1 MQQRGKTVASLIE
14 NLIDTLEK
22 ENTEYGKLLELS
34 KKKSSV
40 VVSRDIPA
48 LEKITDE
55 EQIVVSAISTL
66 DAKRAEVTK
75 DIANVL
81 NKDVESLTLSALIS
95 MLGKSPSE
103 QSRLSA
109 VHDRLKTTVTALR
122 TLNESNRQ
130 LIDQSKEMV
139 EFDLNMIRS
148 MRQAPETN
156 NYGRSAVS
164 VGGTLGTGMRG
175 FDAKQ

>member
-1 MQQRGKTVASLIE
+1 MASLIE
-14 NLIDTLEK
+14 ELITTLDR
-22 ENTEYGKLLELS
+22 ENNEYEKLLELS
-34 KKKSSV
+34 KKKSDV
-40 VVSRDIPA
+40 IAARNITE

-55 EQIVVSAISTL
+55 EQRVVTDIGIL

-81 NKDVESLTLSALIS
+81 NKDVESMKISVLVGLLS
-95 MLGKSPSE
+95 GQPKE
-103 QSRLSA
+103 KERLSR
-109 VHDRLKTTVTALR
+109 VHDKLKSTVSAVR
-122 TLNESNRQ
+122 TLNENNKQ
-130 LIDQSKEMV
+130 LIEQSLEMV

-156 NYGRSAVS
+156 NYGRGAMS
-164 VGGTLGTGMRG
+164 VGGTLGTGMKG